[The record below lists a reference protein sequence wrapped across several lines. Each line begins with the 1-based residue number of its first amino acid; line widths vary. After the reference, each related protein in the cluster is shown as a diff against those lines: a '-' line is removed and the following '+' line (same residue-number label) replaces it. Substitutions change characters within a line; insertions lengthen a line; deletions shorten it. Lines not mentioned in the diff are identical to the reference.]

1 MTSFRNT
8 TKGVRGILLTNA
20 SYVFV
25 QPGATATVPGH
36 KIKGVPHGLIEIEAD
51 EIDAGDAEPLPPA
64 PEPTTD
70 DTQEL
75 EPVEGIAAFVLV
87 SIGADDEFIVTA
99 PWLDEPETY
108 TDSALAEGRQAELR
122 EVGPPEGW
130 EVPEEIAAQ
139 LAANESGDGAPGAA
153 PAPEPVALSSM
164 TKAELIA
171 QAEKEGVD
179 LSTIKGT
186 GSNGN
191 IIAADYRAAIEAKR
205 AAA

>member
-8 TKGVRGILLTNA
+8 AKGVRGILLNNA
-20 SYVFV
+20 TYVFV
-25 QPGATATVPGH
+25 QPGATAIVPGH
-36 KIKGVPHGLIEIEAD
+36 KIRGVPSGLVEIDAD
-51 EIDAGDAEPLPPA
+51 EIDTGDAEALPPA

-130 EVPEEIAAQ
+130 EVPEDIAAQ
-139 LAANESGDGAPGAA
+139 LAANEAGGAPGAA
-153 PAPEPVALSSM
+153 PAPEPVSLSSM

-171 QAEKEGVD
+171 QAETEGVD
-179 LSTIKGT
+179 VTKIKGT
-186 GSNGN
+186 GANGN
-191 IIAADYRAAIEAKR
+191 IIAPDYRAAIEAKR
-205 AAA
+205 AKA